1 VTNTD
6 SRPLEGIKVADFGQF
21 IAGPAV
27 AMLLTELGA
36 SVIKVEPPEGDA
48 VRGAGTFG
56 AAMLRTHNRSKRSL
70 AVDLRNPEGLAVAQR
85 LVADSDVLIQ
95 NMRPGTMHRLGLGPE
110 QAHALNPRIVY
121 LSITAFGRDAPPSR
135 AGLDIAVQAE
145 SGIMSVTG
153 ERDGDPQRVGFT
165 TVDAAASYA
174 AVQAV
179 LAALFRRER
188 TGEGAIID
196 TSLLETALHLQAPH
210 WVDYLTSGEE
220 PMRCG
225 NGQPSAAP
233 AAELVSVK
241 DGHIVVSAYTPAHW
255 VRLCATIG
263 RPELATDPR
272 FVDNDARLAH
282 RSQLR
287 EMLSQALSDLTL
299 QESIDMLSAAGIVAG
314 AVRTYS
320 QVLYSDDVKR
330 LDMFP
335 ETLPGA
341 TDTYRYVAPPYSFRG
356 VERLATYPAPETG
369 GHSREVLHD
378 LGYST
383 TVIQHLLATGAV
395 TVPPEQSQDSK
406 RITPTG

>member
-48 VRGAGTFG
+48 VRGSGTFG

-255 VRLCATIG
+255 VRLCTTIG
-263 RPELATDPR
+263 RPELATDP
-272 FVDNDARLAH
+272 A
-282 RSQLR
+282 S
-287 EMLSQALSDLTL
+287 
-299 QESIDMLSAAGIVAG
+299 
-314 AVRTYS
+314 
-320 QVLYSDDVKR
+320 
-330 LDMFP
+330 
-335 ETLPGA
+335 
-341 TDTYRYVAPPYSFRG
+341 
-356 VERLATYPAPETG
+356 
-369 GHSREVLHD
+369 
-378 LGYST
+378 ST
-383 TVIQHLLATGAV
+383 TTPGSRTAV
-395 TVPPEQSQDSK
+395 SCE
-406 RITPTG
+406 RCYRRR